1 MCASLLSCLVD
12 SLIHWLIDSLFDSLV
27 HCFILSSVHSLLY
40 RFIGSV
46 AHRFIG
52 TMIHSVSFAWIVS
65 CPFIGISTTICLFT
79 DAPHSFNT
87 SLLLR
92 FRNFP
97 IGHFLPIE
105 VLFCSKPPPRRLPGT
120 TGMYVCM
127 YVCMFV
133 CMYVRTYVC
142 MYVCKYIYIYKP
154 PLNFYFSGSEQHRLT
169 PIGKSMIWG
178 TDMEYCFSFGASGA
192 NPRWYATASPSNK
205 FTQAGWTMM
214 RPSWS
219 RRSSVV

>member
-12 SLIHWLIDSLFDSLV
+12 SLIHWLIDSSFDSLV

-97 IGHFLPIE
+97 IGHLLPIE

-127 YVCMFV
+127 YVCLYV
-133 CMYVRTYVC
+133 CTYVHTYVC
-142 MYVCKYIYIYKP
+142 MYVSIYIYI
-154 PLNFYFSGSEQHRLT
+154 QT
-169 PIGKSMIWG
+169 PIEFLFQW
-178 TDMEYCFSFGASGA
+178 FRAA
-192 NPRWYATASPSNK
+192 
-205 FTQAGWTMM
+205 
-214 RPSWS
+214 
-219 RRSSVV
+219 